1 MTPLLSRY
9 PDFLTK
15 ESLAK
20 VAPILKDI
28 SVLHYPSERTQIQNL
43 HDPKKVI
50 IVIEKATIKEV
61 LGLAERGY
69 MQFVNKNR
77 DDFSQELLFSAL
89 MIAKPSSFAGPSP
102 MFLANFSPNT
112 GPNEENHVSIPYTSN
127 YEKQAILEKLNFFL
141 MQDNKLISLKELCIQ
156 VADEMYM
163 NSIFSA
169 PVDETGKHIFQNLRR
184 DQNIS
189 FPAGKSAKL
198 FSCYSSSRVI
208 VGCTDPYGSLR
219 IQTLVSYMNAVFLND
234 QAKTKSEAAG
244 GAGVGL
250 KYMVENASLFYSFI
264 KPGEFSFVACGFL
277 LKGMK
282 ANLNENKNFH
292 FIQL

>member
-15 ESLAK
+15 ESLDK

-28 SVLHYPSERTQIQNL
+28 FVLHYPTERVQIQNL

-50 IVIEKATIKEV
+50 IIIEKATIKEV

-77 DDFSQELLFSAL
+77 EDFSQELLFSAL
-89 MIAKPSSFAGPSP
+89 MIAKPTSFAGPSP

-112 GPNEENHVSIPYTSN
+112 GPNDENHVSIPFTSN
-127 YEKQAILEKLNFFL
+127 FEKQAILEKLNFFL
-141 MQDNKLISLKELCIQ
+141 MQDNKLMNLKELCIQ

-163 NSIFSA
+163 NAIFSA
-169 PVDETGKHIFQNLRR
+169 PVDETGKHFYQNLRR
-184 DQNIS
+184 DQNVS
-189 FPAGKSAKL
+189 FPSGKSAKI
-198 FSCYSSSRVI
+198 FSCFSQSRVI
-208 VGCTDPYGSLR
+208 IGCTDPYGSLR
-219 IQTLVSYMNAVFLND
+219 IQTLVSHLNAVFIND
-234 QAKTKSEAAG
+234 QAKTKDNTSG

-250 KYMVENASLFYSFI
+250 KYMVENSSLLYSFI

-282 ANLNENKNFH
+282 SNLNENKNFH

>member
-1 MTPLLSRY
+1 MTPLLSKY

-15 ESLAK
+15 ESLSK
-20 VAPILKDI
+20 VAPILKDVY
-28 SVLHYPSERTQIQNL
+28 VLHYPSERLQIQNL

-50 IVIEKATIKEV
+50 IIIEKASLKEV
-61 LGLAERGY
+61 FGLAERGY

-89 MIAKPSSFAGPSP
+89 MIAKPTSFAGPSP

-112 GPNEENHVSIPYTSN
+112 GPNEENHVSIPFTSN
-127 YEKQAILEKLNFFL
+127 FEKQAILEKLNYFL
-141 MQDNKLISLKELCIQ
+141 MQDNKLMNLKELCIQ

-163 NSIFSA
+163 NAIFSA
-169 PVDETGKHIFQNLRR
+169 PIDDNGKHFYQNLRR

-189 FPAGKSAKL
+189 FPSGKAAKI
-198 FSCYSSSRVI
+198 FSCYSQSRVI
-208 VGCTDPYGSLR
+208 IGCTDPYGSLR
-219 IQTLVSYMNAVFLND
+219 IQTLISHLNAVFLND
-234 QAKTKSEAAG
+234 QAKTKDNSSG

-264 KPGEFSFVACGFL
+264 KPGDFSFVACGFL

-282 ANLNENKNFH
+282 SNLGENKNFH